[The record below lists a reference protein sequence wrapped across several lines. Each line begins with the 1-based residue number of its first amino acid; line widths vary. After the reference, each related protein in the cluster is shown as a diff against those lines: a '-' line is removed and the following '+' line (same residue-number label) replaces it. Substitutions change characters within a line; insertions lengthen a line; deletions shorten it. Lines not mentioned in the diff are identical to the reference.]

1 MEYFERKV
9 IFFQVKFVVS
19 EGSEQGMPVRHR
31 NDAHL
36 DSKRG
41 SEQTRGTAAQA
52 GLGLAVRLLKGAG
65 DLPGHKLPENQLRSS
80 KGSTAVDPAQPKPS
94 ENTPKLS

>member
-31 NDAHL
+31 KDAHL

-52 GLGLAVRLLKGAG
+52 G
-65 DLPGHKLPENQLRSS
+65 
-80 KGSTAVDPAQPKPS
+80 
-94 ENTPKLS
+94 